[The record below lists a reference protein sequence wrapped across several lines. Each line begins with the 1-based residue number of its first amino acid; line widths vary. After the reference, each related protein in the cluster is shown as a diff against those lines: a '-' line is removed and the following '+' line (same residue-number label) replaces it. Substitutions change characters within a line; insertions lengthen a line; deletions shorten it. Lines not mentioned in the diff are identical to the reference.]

1 MLKNKDKM
9 MKKTYINPE
18 TVIVNIACQTQILTG
33 SSKGISNETPTE
45 WGSRGS
51 DLWDDEE

>member
-51 DLWDDEE
+51 DLWDDED